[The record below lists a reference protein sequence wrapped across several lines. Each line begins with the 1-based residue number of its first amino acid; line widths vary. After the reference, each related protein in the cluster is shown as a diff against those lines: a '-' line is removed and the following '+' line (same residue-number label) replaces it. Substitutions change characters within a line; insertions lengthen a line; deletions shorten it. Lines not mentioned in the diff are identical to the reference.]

1 MTDDT
6 VSVRWSG
13 FADTEQTHSTGYV
26 TSLAGYSVA
35 LGAIL
40 LPVLNTYSRFLS
52 KTFSDVMFVFEL
64 HVHYV

>member
-13 FADTEQTHSTGYV
+13 FADTEQTHIAGYV

-35 LGAIL
+35 LGTIL
-40 LPVLNTYSRFLS
+40 YT
-52 KTFSDVMFVFEL
+52 TD
-64 HVHYV
+64 